1 MANDF
6 RFSVTY
12 VEKMK
17 KIQFLINSISLIGNR
32 LIQGIATFTLTTV
45 IARNLGADLLGQYIL
60 AIGYYSV
67 FVSFFGLG
75 LRTLFTRELAKGG
88 QKTSVYL
95 VSGSLLQFILSI
107 IAYISLVLV
116 VSIMPYSAETSKICY
131 ILGVSVIPFALSN
144 ITEAIFQAQER
155 MHLITLST
163 SPIYL
168 LRVGVT
174 ILVILNVAH
183 PMEYVAAIMV
193 LSEFLILILQWLLL
207 MRTVEPEWKID
218 RQFIA
223 DSFHAAK
230 TLFAIDGVGV
240 LAGKIDILL
249 ISLLGNEV
257 LIGIYGGIR
266 QLFQPFEI
274 ICNSLSS
281 AIFPRLS
288 SSVILG
294 KSAQRASTEKFL
306 NILFCLSLPLIPS
319 IFLYYGYQILI
330 FVYKRPEFALGEM
343 PLKILAIT
351 AMLYPAQRLSSYIL
365 VANRMEKYNLA
376 EVIITIT
383 FGGLVGI
390 FAISKYQ
397 LVGAAWMG
405 ALMSFCS
412 LLISTYA
419 IHTHLFK
426 VRWSRVLLRPILI
439 TILMTLLLLI
449 IQSFHFNLLLSLIIN
464 ISFYIIII
472 VFILIHQL
480 GGLAVIR

>member
-1 MANDF
+1 
-6 RFSVTY
+6 
-12 VEKMK
+12 MK
-17 KIQFLINSISLIGNR
+17 KIQFLINSLSLIGNR

-67 FVSFFGLG
+67 FVNFFGLG
-75 LRTLFTRELAKGG
+75 LRTLFIRELARGG

-116 VSIMPYSAETSKICY
+116 VYIMPYSAETSRICY
-131 ILGVSVIPFALSN
+131 ILGLSVIPFALSN

-168 LRVGVT
+168 LRVGVM
-174 ILVILNVAH
+174 ILVVLNVSH
-183 PMEYVAAIMV
+183 PMEYVAAIMAI
-193 LSEFLILILQWLLL
+193 SELAILILQWLLL
-207 MRTVEPEWKID
+207 MRTVEPVWEID
-218 RQFIA
+218 RPFIA

-240 LAGKIDILL
+240 FAGKIDILL
-249 ISLLGNEV
+249 ISLLGSEV

-288 SSVILG
+288 SSVIRG
-294 KSAQRASTEKFL
+294 KTAQRASTEKFL
-306 NILFCLSLPLIPS
+306 DLLFCLSLPLIPS
-319 IFLYYGYQILI
+319 IFLYYGYEILI
-330 FVYKRPEFALGEM
+330 FMYKRPEFALGET

-351 AMLYPAQRLSSYIL
+351 AILYPAQRLSSYIL
-365 VANRMEKYNLA
+365 VANKMEKYNLA

-397 LVGAAWMG
+397 LIGAAWMG
-405 ALMSFCS
+405 TSMSFCS
-412 LLISTYA
+412 LVVSTYF
-419 IHTHLFK
+419 IRTHLFK
-426 VRWSRVLLRPILI
+426 VRWTKVLRRPMLI
-439 TILMTLLLLI
+439 TSLMALLLFVL
-449 IQSFHFNLLLSLIIN
+449 QPFHFNLLWNLIIN
-464 ISFYIIII
+464 VSFYSIIL
-472 VFILIHQL
+472 VLMSIHQL
-480 GGLAVIR
+480 GGLAVLRQNLSGRS

>member
-1 MANDF
+1 M
-6 RFSVTY
+6 TY
-12 VEKMK
+12 LDKMK

-67 FVSFFGLG
+67 FVNFFGLG
-75 LRTLFTRELAKGG
+75 LRTLFTRELARGG

-116 VSIMPYSAETSKICY
+116 VFVMPYSAETSRICY
-131 ILGVSVIPFALSN
+131 ILGVAVIPFALSN

-174 ILVILNVAH
+174 IQVVLNVAH
-183 PMEYVAAIMV
+183 PMEYVAAIMAI
-193 LSEFLILILQWLLL
+193 SEFLILILQWLILT
-207 MRTVEPEWKID
+207 RTVKPEWKID
-218 RQFIA
+218 RQFIT

-294 KSAQRASTEKFL
+294 KAAQRTSTEKFL

-319 IFLYYGYQILI
+319 MFLYYGSKILI
-330 FVYKRPEFALGEM
+330 FMYKRPEFALGET

-351 AMLYPAQRLSSYIL
+351 AILYPAQRLSSYIL
-365 VANRMEKYNLA
+365 VANKMEKYNLV
-376 EVIITIT
+376 EVIITII
-383 FGGLVGI
+383 FGGLIGV

-405 ALMSFCS
+405 ASMSFCS
-412 LLISTYA
+412 LMVSTYA
-419 IHTHLFK
+419 IRTHLFK
-426 VRWSRVLLRPILI
+426 VRWHKVLLRPILI
-439 TILMTLLLLI
+439 TMLMTFILLLL
-449 IQSFHFNLLLSLIIN
+449 QLFHFDLLLSLTIN
-464 ISFYIIII
+464 VSFYIIII
-472 VFILIHQL
+472 ALMSIHQL
-480 GGLAVIR
+480 GGLAVIRQNLR